1 MFLVL
6 EDSTFNPIILT
17 KHTVKH
23 NGFFITLE
31 GVEGAGKTTQI
42 NRLAEALGENVIVTR
57 EPGGTQISEQ
67 IREIFLT
74 ASEISA
80 ETELMLIA
88 ASRAQHVS
96 ELILPALKDGKT
108 VICDRFSDAT
118 IAYQGY
124 RKGIDLERIEMVN
137 SIATQGLKPDVTFL
151 LDLPPHFGLN
161 RKRESDEPLTR
172 LEFETIT
179 SHEKVREGYLAIA
192 KSDSE
197 RVITINAQLDI
208 DEVSRVLISE
218 AKRRMQIK
226 TQQRNR

>member
-1 MFLVL
+1 M
-6 EDSTFNPIILT
+6 
-17 KHTVKH
+17 KH

-42 NRLAEALGENVIVTR
+42 NLLAEAFGEKVIVTR

-74 ASEISA
+74 AAEISA
-80 ETELMLIA
+80 QTELMLIA

-124 RKGIDLERIEMVN
+124 RKGIDLELIEQVN

-151 LDLPPHFGLN
+151 LDLPPDVGLN

-172 LEFETIT
+172 LELETIT
-179 SHEKVREGYLAIA
+179 SHEKVRKGYLALA
-192 KSDSE
+192 KSESE
-197 RVITINAQLDI
+197 RVKIINAQRDI
-208 DEVSRVLISE
+208 DEVSKVLISE
-218 AKRRMQIK
+218 SKRRMQMR
-226 TQQRNR
+226 TQHRY